1 MIGWRTRLG
10 VLVPSANI
18 VMEPDMYRMIPE
30 GVTAH
35 FARVWITE
43 DTPEELEKM
52 IDYVPRASIELSH
65 ALVDVYGFGCTS
77 GSLVKGLGYD
87 QEIIAKIKKATGNP
101 ATTTATACI
110 QAFKEYG
117 IKKISLATPYEK
129 WLNEKEKNF
138 FEANGVQVLAMD
150 GLELPEAEA
159 IASVDPG
166 HIYRMSKAVDR
177 PDADAIFISCTDF
190 RGVETIQI
198 LEQDLGKP
206 IFTSNQVTLWAMLR
220 LAGVKS
226 PIHGYGRLLE
236 NI

>member
-1 MIGWRTRLG
+1 MIGWRARLG
-10 VLVPSANI
+10 ILVPSANI

-52 IDYVPRASIELSH
+52 IDYVPQASIKLSH

-77 GSLVKGLGYD
+77 GSLIKGLGYD
-87 QEIIAKIKKATGNP
+87 KEIIAKIEKETEKP
-101 ATTTATACI
+101 ATTTASACI
-110 QAFKEYG
+110 QVFKKQG
-117 IKKISLATPYEK
+117 IEKISLATPYEK
-129 WLNEKEKNF
+129 WLNKKERLF
-138 FEANGVQVLAMD
+138 FEGNGVQVVAMD
-150 GLELPEAEA
+150 GMELPEAEA

-166 HIYRMSKAVDR
+166 QIYRMARAVDR
-177 PDADAIFISCTDF
+177 PESDAIFISCTDF
-190 RGVETIQI
+190 RAVEVIQI

-206 IFTSNQVTLWAMLR
+206 VFTSNQVTLWAMLR

>member
-1 MIGWRTRLG
+1 MMGWRARLG
-10 VLVPSANI
+10 ILVPSANI

-52 IDYVPRASIELSH
+52 IDFVPRASIELSH
-65 ALVDVYGFGCTS
+65 ALMDVYGFGCTS

-87 QEIIAKIKKATGNP
+87 QEIIARIQKETGKP

-110 QAFKEYG
+110 QAFKAYE

-129 WLNEKEKNF
+129 WLNEKEKTF
-138 FEANGVQVLAMD
+138 FEGNGVQVLAMD
-150 GLELPEAEA
+150 GLGLPEAEA

-166 HIYRMSKAVDR
+166 RIYRMAKAVDR
-177 PDADAIFISCTDF
+177 PEAEAIFISCTDF
-190 RGVETIQI
+190 RGAEAIHM

-206 IFTSNQVTLWAMLR
+206 VFTSNQVTLWAMLK

-226 PIHGYGRLLE
+226 PITGYGRLLE
-236 NI
+236 RL

>member
-1 MIGWRTRLG
+1 MIGWRARLG

-18 VMEPDMYRMIPE
+18 VMEPDLYRMVPD

-52 IDYVPRASIELSH
+52 IDYVPKASIELSH

-87 QEIIAKIKKATGNP
+87 KEIIRRIEAETGKS

-110 QAFKEYG
+110 KAFEEFG
-117 IKKISLATPYEK
+117 INKISLATPYEK
-129 WLNEKEKNF
+129 WLNEKEKAF
-138 FEANGVQVLAMD
+138 FEGNDVEVLAME
-150 GLELPEAEA
+150 GLGLPVAEA

-166 HIYRMSKAVDR
+166 RIYRMGKAVDR
-177 PDADAIFISCTDF
+177 PEADALFISCTDF
-190 RGVETIQI
+190 RASEAIQA

-206 IFTSNQVTLWAMLR
+206 VLTSNQVTLWAMLK
-220 LAGVKS
+220 LAGVKA
-226 PIHGYGRLLE
+226 PVKGFGRLLQAV
-236 NI
+236 

>member
-1 MIGWRTRLG
+1 MIGWRARLG
-10 VLVPSANI
+10 ILVPSANI
-18 VMEPDMYRMIPE
+18 VIEPDMYRMIPE

-52 IDYVPRASIELSH
+52 IDYVPQASIELSH

-77 GSLVKGLGYD
+77 GSLVKGMGYD
-87 QEIIAKIKKATGNP
+87 QEIIAKITEATGNP
-101 ATTTATACI
+101 ATTTATACL
-110 QAFKEYG
+110 QAFAECG
-117 IKKISLATPYEK
+117 IKNISLASPYEK
-129 WLNEKEKNF
+129 WLNEKEKSF
-138 FEANGVQVLAMD
+138 FESNGVQVVAMD
-150 GLELPEAEA
+150 GLELPQAED

-166 HIYRMSKAVDR
+166 RIYRMAKAIDR
-177 PDADAIFISCTDF
+177 PEADAIFISCTDF
-190 RGVETIQI
+190 RSVETIQI

-206 IFTSNQVTLWAMLR
+206 VFTSNQVTLWAMLR

>member
-1 MIGWRTRLG
+1 MIGWRARLG
-10 VLVPSANI
+10 ILVPSANI
-18 VMEPDMYRMIPE
+18 VMEPDMYRMIPK

-77 GSLVKGLGYD
+77 GSLVKGIDYD
-87 QEIIAKIKKATGNP
+87 KEIIAKIEKETGMP

-117 IKKISLATPYEK
+117 INKISLATPYEK
-129 WLNEKEKNF
+129 WLNKKEKIF
-138 FEANGVQVLAMD
+138 FEDTGVQVISMD

-166 HIYRMSKAVDR
+166 HIYRMARAVDR

-190 RGVETIQI
+190 RGVEVIQM

-206 IFTSNQVTLWAMLR
+206 VFTSNQVTLWAMLR

>member
-1 MIGWRTRLG
+1 MIGWRARLG
-10 VLVPSANI
+10 ILVPSANI

-52 IDYVPRASIELSH
+52 IDFVPRASIELSH

-87 QEIIAKIKKATGNP
+87 QEIIARIKKETGKP

-110 QAFKEYG
+110 QAFKAYG

-129 WLNEKEKNF
+129 WLNEKEKLF
-138 FEANGVQVLAMD
+138 FEGNGVQVLAMD
-150 GLELPEAEA
+150 GLNLPEAEA

-166 HIYRMSKAVDR
+166 RIYRMAKSVDR
-177 PDADAIFISCTDF
+177 PEADAIFISCTDF
-190 RGVETIQI
+190 RGAEAIHM

-206 IFTSNQVTLWAMLR
+206 VFTSNQVTLWAMLK

-226 PIHGYGRLLE
+226 PIAGYGRLLE
-236 NI
+236 RI

>member
-1 MIGWRTRLG
+1 MIGWRARLG
-10 VLVPSANI
+10 ILVPSANI
-18 VMEPDMYRMIPE
+18 VMEPDIYRMIPE

-77 GSLVKGLGYD
+77 GSLVNGLGYD
-87 QEIIAKIKKATGNP
+87 QQIIETIKKETGKP

-110 QAFKEYG
+110 QAFTEYG
-117 IKKISLATPYEK
+117 IKKISLATPYEN
-129 WLNEKEKNF
+129 WINEKEKVF
-138 FEANGVQVLAMD
+138 FEGNGVQVAAMD
-150 GLELPEAEA
+150 GLGLPEAEA

-166 HIYRMSKAVDR
+166 RIYRMAKAVDR
-177 PDADAIFISCTDF
+177 PEADAIFISCTDF
-190 RGVETIQI
+190 RGAETIRI

-206 IFTSNQVTLWAMLR
+206 VFTSNQVTLWAMLR

-226 PIHGYGRLLE
+226 PISGYGRLLE
-236 NI
+236 SV